1 MDSGLESKE
10 LRPSRRVHTH
20 PTPNKEQ
27 MTFLRGS
34 WRGPNK
40 LPRFGDLLKWDR
52 GADMG
57 LSAFIV
63 SIRYFKITKQTN
75 QQNQRP
81 VFTLMAH

>member
-1 MDSGLESKE
+1 MGLSARMDSGLESKE
-10 LRPSRRVHTH
+10 LRPSRGVHTH

-52 GADMG
+52 GG
-57 LSAFIV
+57 LIQDYQLLLCPLG
-63 SIRYFKITKQTN
+63 ILK
-75 QQNQRP
+75 
-81 VFTLMAH
+81 